1 VNCTQA
7 ERDQSNI
14 PTFANTRGSDLVHAA
29 EKPTGFQ
36 AEIVAFGT
44 KTPFMQDLGMDTIV
58 MGSSLIAQAHQADEY
73 LAFDQIKPT
82 VAVLEKMITQ
92 YCL

>member
-1 VNCTQA
+1 
-7 ERDQSNI
+7 
-14 PTFANTRGSDLVHAA
+14 
-29 EKPTGFQ
+29 
-36 AEIVAFGT
+36 
-44 KTPFMQDLGMDTIV
+44 MQDLRMDEIV
-58 MGSSLIAQAHQADEY
+58 MGPGSIDQVHKPDEY

>member
-1 VNCTQA
+1 
-7 ERDQSNI
+7 
-14 PTFANTRGSDLVHAA
+14 
-29 EKPTGFQ
+29 
-36 AEIVAFGT
+36 
-44 KTPFMQDLGMDTIV
+44 MQDLVMDTIV
-58 MGSSLIAQAHQADEY
+58 MALGSFGQAHKPDEY